1 MPGTESGNLELRV
14 LCRAAA
20 RRRPSLRVTE
30 EAAGPL
36 RTRPWPERWLTR
48 VLGAALSGAA
58 YLLCLPW
65 DLRNRPGATGSITET
80 TSVTVLGAVLLG
92 VVLLLLAAYLGRRD
106 ALAWPLLLVAGPPG
120 GAHVHLLPLPPEP
133 PDAAVWPLT
142 WAFFTLVVAAG
153 VLVATAVARRYRAA
167 DWAAPRAPATP
178 GTGRDEALSLARW
191 W

>member
-1 MPGTESGNLELRV
+1 MTEKLL
-14 LCRAAA
+14 
-20 RRRPSLRVTE
+20 
-30 EAAGPL
+30 GPL

-65 DLRNRPGATGSITET
+65 DLRNRPGTTGSVTET

-92 VVLLLLAAYLGRRD
+92 VALLFLAAYLGRRD
-106 ALAWPLLLVAGPPG
+106 ALAWPLLLVAGPP
-120 GAHVHLLPLPPEP
+120 AALMYISFHSHPEP
-133 PDAAVWPLT
+133 PDAAAWPLT

-153 VLVATAVARRYRAA
+153 VLIATAVARRYRAP
-167 DWAAPRAPATP
+167 DWAKSS
-178 GTGRDEALSLARW
+178 GSGGSGDSGDSSDEALSLARW

>member
-1 MPGTESGNLELRV
+1 MTEKLL
-14 LCRAAA
+14 
-20 RRRPSLRVTE
+20 
-30 EAAGPL
+30 GPL

-65 DLRNRPGATGSITET
+65 DLRNRPGATGSVTET

-92 VVLLLLAAYLGRRD
+92 VALLLLAAYLGRRD
-106 ALAWPLLLVAGPPG
+106 ALAWPLLLVAGPPT
-120 GAHVHLLPLPPEP
+120 ALMYLSFHSHPEP

-153 VLVATAVARRYRAA
+153 VLIATAVARRYRAA
-167 DWAAPRAPATP
+167 DWASSS
-178 GTGRDEALSLARW
+178 GSGDSGDSWDSSDEALSLARW

>member
-1 MPGTESGNLELRV
+1 MTEKLL
-14 LCRAAA
+14 
-20 RRRPSLRVTE
+20 
-30 EAAGPL
+30 GPL

-48 VLGAALSGAA
+48 VLGAALSGVA

-92 VVLLLLAAYLGRRD
+92 VALLLLAAYLGRRD
-106 ALAWPLLLVAGPPG
+106 ALAWPLLLVAGPP
-120 GAHVHLLPLPPEP
+120 AALMYLSFHSHPEP

-153 VLVATAVARRYRAA
+153 VLIATAVARRYRAA
-167 DWAAPRAPATP
+167 DWASSS
-178 GTGRDEALSLARW
+178 GSGGSGGSGDSWDSSDEALSLARW

>member
-1 MPGTESGNLELRV
+1 MTEKLL
-14 LCRAAA
+14 
-20 RRRPSLRVTE
+20 
-30 EAAGPL
+30 GPL

-65 DLRNRPGATGSITET
+65 DLRNRPGVTGSVTET

-92 VVLLLLAAYLGRRD
+92 VALLFLAAYLGRRD
-106 ALAWPLLLVAGPPG
+106 ALAWPLLLVAGPP
-120 GAHVHLLPLPPEP
+120 AALMYLSFHSHPEP

-153 VLVATAVARRYRAA
+153 VLIATAVARRYRAA
-167 DWAAPRAPATP
+167 DWTSSS
-178 GTGRDEALSLARW
+178 GTGGTGDPWDSSDEALSLARW

>member
-1 MPGTESGNLELRV
+1 MTEKLL
-14 LCRAAA
+14 
-20 RRRPSLRVTE
+20 
-30 EAAGPL
+30 GPL

-92 VVLLLLAAYLGRRD
+92 VTLLLLAAYLGRRD
-106 ALAWPLLLVAGPPG
+106 ALAWPLLLVAGPP
-120 GAHVHLLPLPPEP
+120 AALMYLSFHSHPEP

-153 VLVATAVARRYRAA
+153 VLIATAVARRYRAA
-167 DWAAPRAPATP
+167 DWA
-178 GTGRDEALSLARW
+178 GSSGSGDSGDSGDSWDSSDEALSLARW

>member
-1 MPGTESGNLELRV
+1 MTEKLL
-14 LCRAAA
+14 
-20 RRRPSLRVTE
+20 
-30 EAAGPL
+30 GPL

-65 DLRNRPGATGSITET
+65 DLRNRPGETGSVTET

-92 VVLLLLAAYLGRRD
+92 VALLLLAAYLGRRD
-106 ALAWPLLLVAGPPG
+106 ALAWPLLLVAGPP
-120 GAHVHLLPLPPEP
+120 AALMYLSFHSHPEP
-133 PDAAVWPLT
+133 PDAAIWPLT

-153 VLVATAVARRYRAA
+153 VLIATAVARRYRAA
-167 DWAAPRAPATP
+167 DWTSSS
-178 GTGRDEALSLARW
+178 GSGGSGDSWDSSDEALSLARW

>member
-1 MPGTESGNLELRV
+1 MTEKLL
-14 LCRAAA
+14 
-20 RRRPSLRVTE
+20 
-30 EAAGPL
+30 GPL

-65 DLRNRPGATGSITET
+65 DLRNRPGVTGSVTET

-92 VVLLLLAAYLGRRD
+92 VALLFLAAYLGRRD
-106 ALAWPLLLVAGPPG
+106 ALAWPLLLVAGPP
-120 GAHVHLLPLPPEP
+120 AALMYLSFHSHPEP

-153 VLVATAVARRYRAA
+153 VLIATAVARRYRAA
-167 DWAAPRAPATP
+167 DWASSS
-178 GTGRDEALSLARW
+178 GSGDSGDSWDSSDEALSLARW